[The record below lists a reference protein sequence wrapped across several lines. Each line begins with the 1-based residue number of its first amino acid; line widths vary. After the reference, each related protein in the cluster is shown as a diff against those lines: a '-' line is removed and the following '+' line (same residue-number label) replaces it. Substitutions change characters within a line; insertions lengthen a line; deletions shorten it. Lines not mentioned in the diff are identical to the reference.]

1 MYKQILNKINDF
13 GFEGYVIGG
22 FVRDRYLGKNSYDI
36 DICTNA
42 SPSDIKRIFPNS
54 VEKGL
59 FCFKIMSD
67 KYNIEITSYRLE
79 EEYDG
84 RRPHNLKLTQSLK
97 QDIMRRDFTINGIC
111 LDKNENYID
120 LVDGIKDL
128 NAKVIRCIGD
138 ADYKIS
144 SDFLRILRAIRFA
157 SILNFK
163 LDEKLESAINKYA
176 SNVIYL
182 SKYRIRKEF
191 DKILYNNNF
200 EYGIFLLKK
209 FNIDKYLD
217 IIIPDNIVFCD
228 NIMAMYSQML
238 LDNSYFNKKELK
250 TYNIIK
256 NYLNK
261 ELNNYDLFC
270 LDIDIIKIIDQIKH
284 TNYVHQYEKLLIK
297 SVKQLDIKYDDVK
310 NLLPKNI
317 NYNTIISSVIKEVL
331 NGNISNK
338 KDDIINYIINY

>member
-22 FVRDRYLGKNSYDI
+22 FVRDRYLGKKSYDI

-42 SPSDIKRIFPNS
+42 SPSDIKKIFPNS

-59 FCFKIMSD
+59 FCFKIMND

-84 RRPHNLKLTQSLK
+84 RRPHKLKLTQSLK
-97 QDIMRRDFTINGIC
+97 QDVMRRDFTINGIC

-128 NAKVIRCIGD
+128 NAKVIRCIED
-138 ADYKIS
+138 TDYKIS
-144 SDFLRILRAIRFA
+144 SDYLRILRAIRFA
-157 SILNFK
+157 SILNFR

-191 DKILYNNNF
+191 DKILCNNNF

-228 NIMAMYSQML
+228 NIMGMYSQML
-238 LDNSYFNKKELK
+238 FDNSCFSKKELK

-256 NYLNK
+256 TYLNK

-270 LDIDIIKIIDQIKH
+270 LDRKIIKIIDQIKH
-284 TNYVHQYEKLLIK
+284 TNYVDYYDKLLIK

-310 NLLPKNI
+310 YFIPKNI
-317 NYNTIISSVIKEVL
+317 NYNAIISNVIKEVL
-331 NGNISNK
+331 DGNISNK